1 MLTSP
6 RVAQTTLRPFGFFA
20 KVILSALFSFLFLV
34 LGAPPS
40 GFEGGSFLAVSLP
53 NVAAGLFRRFRMA
66 LPRC

>member
-40 GFEGGSFLAVSLP
+40 GFEGGSSLAVSFP
-53 NVAAGLFRRFRMA
+53 NVAAGLSRRFG
-66 LPRC
+66 LGILRC